1 MKKKIFIAGHNGMVG
16 SSLIRLFKEKN
27 NIKLITINKSKLDL
41 RDQKKTAL
49 FVKKNKP
56 DIIINAAAKVGGIK
70 HNYDYPAEFFYDNI
84 LISTNLIHSAYKNKV
99 SKFINLGSACIY
111 PKICKQP
118 IKEEYLLTGKLE
130 KTNEAY
136 AIAKISALKMCEFYN
151 TQYKTNFISLQPTN
165 LYGEND
171 NFDLKSSHVLPALIR
186 KFHEA
191 KVQNKKYVEIWG
203 TGIAKRE
210 FLYVDDLAAAT
221 NFLLNKKITHSFVN
235 IGSGYEISIKN
246 LAIKIGKIIGYKG
259 KIKFNTKYPDGTP
272 RRIVDNSILKKM
284 GWKPKIS
291 LDTGIK
297 QTYDHFKTFIKN

>member
-70 HNYDYPAEFFYDNI
+70 HNSDYPAEFFYDNI